1 MAYKINEDLY
11 IGNTNKQLKD
21 LLVPDGD
28 TLPIG
33 AIVDFDGSTIPDGY
47 ARYID
52 PNVMSETIL
61 FDTNIW
67 DSMMKR
73 YETKNIDFTP
83 YTYVEVHFTG
93 QGGTNATNTILKID
107 LTKPFQ
113 NTITNSSISYSYGAS
128 VCFPD
133 IQLLQGSNNDPGI
146 FRIGACISTDKKKIW
161 MGDPGYFTGQTN
173 SGNFDANS
181 IYSRISKIVGFKPTI
196 RIKKI
201 QQSASYPENSIYDA
215 YSTSTTD
222 TYSCNYI
229 NEVNNNMYAKI
240 GLTSSV
246 STTAGEYNKIPYD
259 SIIEIEEGLLLN
271 NNGIKVSK
279 KGKYLVTLIA
289 RLNLTGTVY
298 LAIRKNNNDSN
309 EALVSCNIN
318 GGVHTLSAVVNCQ
331 ENDTIYGYVYSSNS
345 IILFGGGNPPI
356 WVSMAVTK
364 M

>member
-11 IGNTNKQLKD
+11 IGNTNTQLKD

-47 ARYID
+47 ARYVD
-52 PNVMSETIL
+52 PDVMSETIL

-107 LTKPFQ
+107 LAKPFKSV
-113 NTITNSSISYSYGAS
+113 ITNSSVSYSYGAS
-128 VCFPD
+128 ICYPD

-173 SGNFDANS
+173 SGNFDA
-181 IYSRISKIVGFKPTI
+181 YSNYNRISKIVGFKPTI

-201 QQSASYPENSIYDA
+201 QQPSDYPSNQIHDA

-229 NEVNNNMYAKI
+229 NEL
-240 GLTSSV
+240 GLGEY
-246 STTAGEYNKIPYD
+246 STTEKIVGKWIDGKPIYRKVLNIGTVTSQKSYITHNIANLGKLVNLYGTFNRNDNVQQTIPGNYTNWETYLYDVSSTVITLYFSNNQWNSNPYD
-259 SIIEIEEGLLLN
+259 IALIIE
-271 NNGIKVSK
+271 
-279 KGKYLVTLIA
+279 Y
-289 RLNLTGTVY
+289 
-298 LAIRKNNNDSN
+298 
-309 EALVSCNIN
+309 
-318 GGVHTLSAVVNCQ
+318 
-331 ENDTIYGYVYSSNS
+331 
-345 IILFGGGNPPI
+345 
-356 WVSMAVTK
+356 TK
-364 M
+364 TTD

>member
-21 LLVPDGD
+21 LLVSDGD

-61 FDTNIW
+61 FDTNTW

-73 YETKNIDFTP
+73 YETKNIDFTS
-83 YTYVEVHFTG
+83 YTYVDVHFTG
-93 QGGTNATNTILKID
+93 QGSTNSTNTILKID
-107 LTKPFQ
+107 LTKPFKSV
-113 NTITNSSISYSYGAS
+113 IINSGVNYSYGAS
-128 VCFPD
+128 ICYPD

-181 IYSRISKIVGFKPTI
+181 TYSRISKIVGFKPTI

-201 QQSASYPENSIYDA
+201 QQPSDYPSNQIHDA

-222 TYSCNYI
+222 TYNCNYI
-229 NEVNNNMYAKI
+229 NSIVESGSNANGTYIKYVDGTMVCIKKITFTNVVINTAWGSVYETASKLNFGDYAQ
-240 GLTSSV
+240 
-246 STTAGEYNKIPYD
+246 EF
-259 SIIEIEEGLLLN
+259 IEIPN
-271 NNGIKVSK
+271 VSITLADGATCFCETFSERTK
-279 KGKYLVTLIA
+279 KSIGNTWLWKPAVETKGTMTFDVIAIGKW
-289 RLNLTGTVY
+289 
-298 LAIRKNNNDSN
+298 K
-309 EALVSCNIN
+309 
-318 GGVHTLSAVVNCQ
+318 
-331 ENDTIYGYVYSSNS
+331 
-345 IILFGGGNPPI
+345 
-356 WVSMAVTK
+356 
-364 M
+364 

>member
-47 ARYID
+47 ARYVD

-61 FDTNIW
+61 FDTNTW
-67 DSMMKR
+67 NSMMKR

-161 MGDPGYFTGQTN
+161 MGDPGYFSGQTD
-173 SGNFDANS
+173 SGGFDATSKYN
-181 IYSRISKIVGFKPTI
+181 RISKIVGFKPTV
-196 RIKKI
+196 RIKKT
-201 QQSASYPENSIYDA
+201 QQPSDYPSNQIHDA

-229 NEVNNNMYAKI
+229 NKARSEEYSTTEKIIGIWYDGKTLYRKVLNIGDYTWDTGIHEFIHGINNLDSVTDLRIHGYLPAFQKWYLNWDNLVNNNWTVDNNKI
-240 GLTSSV
+240 YIYCTSSGNDFTRV
-246 STTAGEYNKIPYD
+246 AL
-259 SIIEIEEGLLLN
+259 IIEYT
-271 NNGIKVSK
+271 K
-279 KGKYLVTLIA
+279 T
-289 RLNLTGTVY
+289 TG
-298 LAIRKNNNDSN
+298 
-309 EALVSCNIN
+309 
-318 GGVHTLSAVVNCQ
+318 
-331 ENDTIYGYVYSSNS
+331 
-345 IILFGGGNPPI
+345 
-356 WVSMAVTK
+356 
-364 M
+364 

>member
-21 LLVPDGD
+21 LLNRD

-61 FDTNIW
+61 FDTNTW

-93 QGGTNATNTILKID
+93 QGSTNSTNTILKID
-107 LTKPFQ
+107 LTKPFKSV
-113 NTITNSSISYSYGAS
+113 IINSGVNYSYGTS
-128 VCFPD
+128 VCYPD

-146 FRIGACISTDKKKIW
+146 FRIGACISTDKTKIW
-161 MGDPGYFTGQTN
+161 MGDPGYFTGQTD
-173 SGNFDANS
+173 SGGFDATSKYN
-181 IYSRISKIVGFKPTI
+181 RISKIVGFKPTV

-201 QQSASYPENSIYDA
+201 QQPSDYPSNQIHDA

-229 NEVNNNMYAKI
+229 NKAILEEY
-240 GLTSSV
+240 
-246 STTAGEYNKIPYD
+246 STTEKIIGRWIDGKPLYQKVILYTGD
-259 SIIEIEEGLLLN
+259 ISNTISNRHSHNIENVDTIFVKLAFVQSTSNNRLSYSIPVTQYGSNTAHDELSVCIDTTYYEF
-271 NNGIKVSK
+271 
-279 KGKYLVTLIA
+279 LVQ
-289 RLNLTGTVY
+289 TGW
-298 LAIRKNNNDSN
+298 
-309 EALVSCNIN
+309 
-318 GGVHTLSAVVNCQ
+318 GGVNWHSYIIVN
-331 ENDTIYGYVYSSNS
+331 Y
-345 IILFGGGNPPI
+345 
-356 WVSMAVTK
+356 TK
-364 M
+364 TTD

>member
-47 ARYID
+47 ARYVD
-52 PNVMSETIL
+52 PDVMSETIL
-61 FDTNIW
+61 FDTNTW

-107 LTKPFQ
+107 LTKPFESV
-113 NTITNSSISYSYGAS
+113 ITNSSVSYSYGAS

-173 SGNFDANS
+173 SGNFDKNS
-181 IYSRISKIVGFKPTI
+181 VYNRISKIVGFKPTV

-201 QQSASYPENSIYDA
+201 QQPALYPENSIYDA

-229 NEVNNNMYAKI
+229 N
-240 GLTSSV
+240 
-246 STTAGEYNKIPYD
+246 
-259 SIIEIEEGLLLN
+259 SIIESG
-271 NNGIKVSK
+271 
-279 KGKYLVTLIA
+279 
-289 RLNLTGTVY
+289 
-298 LAIRKNNNDSN
+298 SN
-309 EALVSCNIN
+309 ENGSWIKYADGTMICTKTVIGTTNIN
-318 GGVHTLSAVVNCQ
+318 VSWGSLYESPQVPLGDFALPFIETPKVFAN
-331 ENDTIYGYVYSSNS
+331 NS
-345 IILFGGGNPPI
+345 IPSGKSGNGFFIEWVDGITNTSLGSVILVRPLQGNNSKYNI
-356 WVSMAVTK
+356 DLFAIGKWK
-364 M
+364 

>member
-33 AIVDFDGSTIPDGY
+33 AIVDFYGSSIPDGY
-47 ARYID
+47 ARYVD
-52 PNVMSETIL
+52 PDVMSETIL
-61 FDTNIW
+61 FDTNVW

-107 LTKPFQ
+107 LTKPFKIV
-113 NTITNSSISYSYGAS
+113 ITNSDISYSYGAS
-128 VCFPD
+128 ICYPD

-173 SGNFDANS
+173 SGNFDTDS
-181 IYSRISKIVGFKPTI
+181 RYSRISKIVGFKPTI
-196 RIKKI
+196 RIKKT
-201 QQSASYPENSIYDA
+201 QQPSDYPSNQIHDA

-229 NEVNNNMYAKI
+229 NEL
-240 GLTSSV
+240 GLGEY
-246 STTAGEYNKIPYD
+246 STTEKIVGKWINGKPIYRKVLNIGTVTSQKSYITHNIANLGKLVNLYGTFNRNDNAQQTMPGNYTNWETYLYDVTSEYLTIYFSANQWNKSPYD
-259 SIIEIEEGLLLN
+259 I
-271 NNGIKVSK
+271 
-279 KGKYLVTLIA
+279 
-289 RLNLTGTVY
+289 
-298 LAIRKNNNDSN
+298 
-309 EALVSCNIN
+309 
-318 GGVHTLSAVVNCQ
+318 VVIM
-331 ENDTIYGYVYSSNS
+331 EY
-345 IILFGGGNPPI
+345 
-356 WVSMAVTK
+356 TK
-364 M
+364 TTD

>member
-21 LLVPDGD
+21 LLVSDGD

-47 ARYID
+47 ARYVD
-52 PNVMSETIL
+52 PDVMSETIL

-107 LTKPFQ
+107 LTKPFESV
-113 NTITNSSISYSYGAS
+113 ITNSSVSYSYGAS

-181 IYSRISKIVGFKPTI
+181 VYNRISKIVGFKPTI

-201 QQSASYPENSIYDA
+201 QQPASYPENSIHDA

-229 NEVNNNMYAKI
+229 NSIVESGSNTNGDYIKYSDGTMICTKKVSFV
-240 GLTSSV
+240 GLQF
-246 STTAGEYNKIPYD
+246 TTAWGNAYETPPVDLGDYAQEFVDIPLMFVSCAY
-259 SIIEIEEGLLLN
+259 STAAAEGLANTETSYGSVIFYRPIRTDAADYSYTFYLMA
-271 NNGIKVSK
+271 I
-279 KGKYLVTLIA
+279 GKW
-289 RLNLTGTVY
+289 
-298 LAIRKNNNDSN
+298 K
-309 EALVSCNIN
+309 
-318 GGVHTLSAVVNCQ
+318 
-331 ENDTIYGYVYSSNS
+331 
-345 IILFGGGNPPI
+345 
-356 WVSMAVTK
+356 
-364 M
+364 

>member
-1 MAYKINEDLY
+1 MNHKYKINEDLY

-21 LLVPDGD
+21 LLKGD
-28 TLPIG
+28 ALPIG

-61 FDTNIW
+61 FDTNTW

-107 LTKPFQ
+107 LTKPVKSV
-113 NTITNSSISYSYGAS
+113 ITNSSVSYSYGAS
-128 VCFPD
+128 VCYPD

-161 MGDPGYFTGQTN
+161 MGDAGYFTGQTN

-181 IYSRISKIVGFKPTI
+181 NYNRISKIVGFKPTI
-196 RIKKI
+196 RIKKT
-201 QQSASYPENSIYDA
+201 QQPSDYPSNQIHDA

-229 NEVNNNMYAKI
+229 N
-240 GLTSSV
+240 
-246 STTAGEYNKIPYD
+246 
-259 SIIEIEEGLLLN
+259 SIIESG
-271 NNGIKVSK
+271 
-279 KGKYLVTLIA
+279 
-289 RLNLTGTVY
+289 
-298 LAIRKNNNDSN
+298 SN
-309 EALVSCNIN
+309 ENGSWIKYADGTMICYKRQTFNNVAISTAWGVLYESTKLELGDFPQPFVGNYPDFFIMPWQSFFVERAYNASLTSWGEFWAVRPNTRTMDVIVSCFAI
-318 GGVHTLSAVVNCQ
+318 GR
-331 ENDTIYGYVYSSNS
+331 
-345 IILFGGGNPPI
+345 
-356 WVSMAVTK
+356 WK
-364 M
+364 